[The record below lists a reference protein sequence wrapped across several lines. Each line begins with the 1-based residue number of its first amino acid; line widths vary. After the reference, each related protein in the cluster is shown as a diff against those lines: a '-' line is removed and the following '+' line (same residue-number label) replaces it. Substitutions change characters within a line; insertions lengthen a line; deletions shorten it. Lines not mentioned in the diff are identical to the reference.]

1 MLSRRRNTYIIK
13 GHSDHPHMEALS
25 WIFCYLHPWARV
37 STAPG
42 WKAKVSAAAA
52 SSAAVLGRLAVWCG
66 QHRKHR
72 HLPIIPP
79 TFPRITNKQETT
91 LLPGIQLHSSTG
103 GLYSKPFSKSLGGF
117 YELLAGTTTM
127 SILKELDLTRN
138 SRRYSA
144 EQRKGWRHSD
154 EYRHEESALIHA
166 PAFDSF

>member
-1 MLSRRRNTYIIK
+1 MCSVLTSVLKIK
-13 GHSDHPHMEALS
+13 VNAFSVKKHIHNKRTLGPSPHGSPQLNLL
-25 WIFCYLHPWARV
+25 FLHPWARV
-37 STAPG
+37 STVLHGPRVG
-42 WKAKVSAAAA
+42 KAKVSAAAA

-79 TFPRITNKQETT
+79 AFPRITNKQETT

-103 GLYSKPFSKSLGGF
+103 GLYSKSFYKSLGGF

-144 EQRKGWRHSD
+144 EQRKG
-154 EYRHEESALIHA
+154 
-166 PAFDSF
+166 

>member
-1 MLSRRRNTYIIK
+1 M
-13 GHSDHPHMEALS
+13 
-25 WIFCYLHPWARV
+25 
-37 STAPG
+37 
-42 WKAKVSAAAA
+42 
-52 SSAAVLGRLAVWCG
+52 WCG

-72 HLPIIPP
+72 HLPIILT

-103 GLYSKPFSKSLGGF
+103 GLYSKSFYKSLGGF

-144 EQRKGWRHSD
+144 EQRKG
-154 EYRHEESALIHA
+154 
-166 PAFDSF
+166 

>member
-1 MLSRRRNTYIIK
+1 MCSVLTSVLKIKVNAFSVKKHIHNKRTLGSSPHGSPQLNLLSSPPLGTGIHGDPRRV
-13 GHSDHPHMEALS
+13 G
-25 WIFCYLHPWARV
+25 
-37 STAPG
+37 
-42 WKAKVSAAAA
+42 KAKVSAAAA

-103 GLYSKPFSKSLGGF
+103 GLYSKPFYKSLGGF

-144 EQRKGWRHSD
+144 EQRKG
-154 EYRHEESALIHA
+154 
-166 PAFDSF
+166 